1 MIGWHHWLTVHHFV
15 QAPGVGDEQEIL
27 ASCSPWGHKQLD
39 KTEQQNWTDTYI
51 TPCTPQSHTSRS
63 SQSARLG
70 SLCYMV
76 TSHQLSIL
84 HMVVYIYVYVY
95 IHYQCIYTLSM
106 YISYQSII
114 YLSIYLSIYIILSPL
129 IPLFPSPT
137 VYPSPFSTSVSP
149 FLPYK

>member
-1 MIGWHHWLTVHHFV
+1 MIGWHHWLNVHHFV

-70 SLCYMV
+70 SLCYTV
-76 TSHQLSIL
+76 TSHQLSTL
-84 HMVVYIYVYVY
+84 HMVVYIC
-95 IHYQCIYTLSM
+95 ICIYTLSM

-114 YLSIYLSIYIILSPL
+114 YLSISISIYNTFSINPTLSFPYCVPKSILYICVSIPPL
-129 IPLFPSPT
+129 QIGSS
-137 VYPSPFSTSVSP
+137 VPFC
-149 FLPYK
+149 